1 MRIELESFER
11 GEFNLEVKGLRGFE
25 EKRCFLND
33 VKSRLKLMW
42 EFMEYMEP
50 CENGR
55 GSYVVYKFNTK
66 NNEVVIKYKDNEI
79 SIVGQNTKGLNDPYL
94 ASILDS
100 IITIFDEFN
109 MLYYVQGLPV
119 VIEKKN
125 YAMTISDKNKSEK
138 FVIEF

>member
-1 MRIELESFER
+1 M
-11 GEFNLEVKGLRGFE
+11 
-25 EKRCFLND
+25 
-33 VKSRLKLMW
+33 
-42 EFMEYMEP
+42 
-50 CENGR
+50 
-55 GSYVVYKFNTK
+55 YKFNIK

-125 YAMTISDKNKSEK
+125 YDMKISDKNKSEK